1 MKNGTAL
8 PGSLPPSQMVFF
20 KEKHTS
26 LFSPLNSYENGI
38 YNQEGTTLTLSSCIL
53 SAAKIG
59 SR

>member
-1 MKNGTAL
+1 MEQRYLVAFL
-8 PGSLPPSQMVFF
+8 QFRFF
-20 KEKHTS
+20 KENHMS